1 MFKYRMLVIAA
12 QLAFVISAL
21 WLSELSAA
29 EKPSWQADWDATLQ
43 AAKKEGQIMIYAAI
57 GPYHPS
63 IFAQFQVAFPEIKV
77 TLAHGNS
84 SRISPRLL
92 AERRAG
98 KYLADVYLGGP
109 TSLYSF
115 YKNQLFDPLAP
126 QLILPEILDTSLWW
140 EGKHFYIDAERKFIF
155 VNEGSVSGFAISY
168 NTQLVKAAE
177 FKSYWDLLNPK
188 WRGKIVS
195 LDARDPGFGASE
207 LRYVYY
213 HPELGPEY
221 LRRFFG
227 EMDVHLS
234 RDHQQSLDWV
244 GVGKFALCAFCRDGF
259 VTKAKKQGV
268 PVDYVVPNELKEM
281 PRLRGSASAITLVN
295 RAPNPNAA
303 KVFINWLLSRSG
315 QIAVQKR
322 TMSAESPADSLRID
336 IPKEEVPYD
345 NRRLEGIRY
354 LDTGKPEWIEM
365 KPVLDVVNEA
375 LKSAGK
381 N

>member
-1 MFKYRMLVIAA
+1 VFKQIKNGLQIVSLCIIQLLATGAA
-12 QLAFVISAL
+12 FS
-21 WLSELSAA
+21 A
-29 EKPSWQADWDATLQ
+29 EKPAWQADWDATLQ
-43 AAKKEGQIMIYAAI
+43 AAKKEGQIFIYAAI
-57 GPYHPS
+57 GPYHPA

-84 SRISPRLL
+84 SRISPRLM

-115 YKNQLFDPLAP
+115 YQNKLFDPLTP

-140 EGKHFYIDAERKFIF
+140 ESKHFYIDAERKYIF

-168 NTQLVKAAE
+168 NTQLVKAGE
-177 FKSYWDLLNPK
+177 FKSYWDILHPK
-188 WRGKIVS
+188 WKGKIVS

-207 LRYVYY
+207 LRFIYY
-213 HPELGPEY
+213 HPELGAEFV
-221 LRRFFG
+221 RRLFG

-244 GVGKFALCAFCRDGF
+244 GAGKFAICGFCRDGF

-268 PVDYVVPNELKEM
+268 PVEYVVPNELKEM

-303 KVFINWLLSRSG
+303 KIFINWYLSRRG
-315 QIAVQKR
+315 QIVYQ
-322 TMSAESPADSLRID
+322 DSHGDRDSMRVD
-336 IPKEEVPYD
+336 IPKDKVPPAQ
-345 NRRLEGIRY
+345 RRIAGKKYFFVEGPEY
-354 LDTGKPEWIEM
+354 MDVKP
-365 KPVLDVVNEA
+365 A
-375 LKSAGK
+375 LKVIEDALPARSR
-381 N
+381 NP